1 MLESILC
8 RTLPLV
14 AFVGIA
20 CGSDSSSSPSCA
32 ADTDCKGERV
42 CVDGKC
48 EGYGNYG
55 SEDNGGGSSNNPCG
69 DSPVYGKFLVKIEDC
84 DTSFHFREDCVVGRA
99 IIENTYEGSALD
111 QPLDNFDYGVGIR
124 YNGLVLSTSSQDV
137 SLDPSMRFIDGP
149 SQDSSWR
156 RVNEILDQYD
166 GYVLRHP
173 TCTQDSIDDCAYVAL
188 DSPLK
193 TLAECKSSH
202 FFVGEY

>member
-20 CGSDSSSSPSCA
+20 CGSDSPSSPSCA
-32 ADTDCKGERV
+32 ADTDCKGDRV
-42 CVDGKC
+42 CVEGKC
-48 EGYGNYG
+48 EGYSG
-55 SEDNGGGSSNNPCG
+55 SDRGDYSNSCG

-166 GYVLRHP
+166 GYVLRH
-173 TCTQDSIDDCAYVAL
+173 CTQDNIDDCVYVAL
-188 DSPLK
+188 SNPLK
-193 TLAECKSSH
+193 TLAECKSSPYY
-202 FFVGEY
+202 VGQD

>member
-20 CGSDSSSSPSCA
+20 CGSDSPSSPSCA
-32 ADTDCKGERV
+32 ADTDCKGDRV
-42 CVDGKC
+42 CVEGKC
-48 EGYGNYG
+48 EGYSG
-55 SEDNGGGSSNNPCG
+55 SDRGDYSNSCG

-137 SLDPSMRFIDGP
+137 SLDPSMRFIDGS

-166 GYVLRHP
+166 GYVLRH
-173 TCTQDSIDDCAYVAL
+173 CTQDNIDDCVYVAL
-188 DSPLK
+188 SNPLK
-193 TLAECKSSH
+193 TLAECKSSPYY
-202 FFVGEY
+202 VGQD